1 MLASIPFQGFA
12 VPWRMVYMFV
22 REEETDISLAQNI
35 LLEHPTSTLSP
46 LYSTTTGPRRAP
58 KNE

>member
-1 MLASIPFQGFA
+1 
-12 VPWRMVYMFV
+12 MFV